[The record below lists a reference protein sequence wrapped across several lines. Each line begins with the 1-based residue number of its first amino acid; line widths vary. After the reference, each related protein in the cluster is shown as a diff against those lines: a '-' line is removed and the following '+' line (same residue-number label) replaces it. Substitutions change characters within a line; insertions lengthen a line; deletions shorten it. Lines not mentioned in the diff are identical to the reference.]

1 LASLVFFQ
9 GVLPCISEDC
19 RTTTED
25 GRTAKIQNLFTLEIQ
40 NLFFILISIFQV
52 NYSFIKCLLLTSKGK
67 KHGSTS

>member
-1 LASLVFFQ
+1 LANLVFFQ

-40 NLFFILISIFQV
+40 NLFFLISIFQV